1 MKRVLDIAA
10 IVAAIIVVLWS
21 AVTCT
26 ENIELTQQRDKYRND
41 TEVLCGQIEHY
52 KTSDSLNAAR
62 VRSLELSLEEFERFR
77 AQDAQVIKSLKQRN
91 RDLQSVNDM
100 QMQTIIE
107 MQGAPRDTIIIRDS
121 VPVKAKAVECGD
133 PWYDFRG
140 ILTDTDFSGRLE
152 TRDSLII
159 SESVEHK
166 RFLNF
171 LWKTR
176 KVKNRQID
184 AVSRNPHSQIK
195 DIVFVVIED

>member
-1 MKRVLDIAA
+1 MRKIIDIAA

-26 ENIELTQQRDKYRND
+26 ENRELTQQRDKYRND
-41 TEVLCGQIEHY
+41 TEVLCGQVEHY
-52 KTSDSLNAAR
+52 KTRDSLNAAR
-62 VRSLELSLEEFERFR
+62 VRSLELSLDEFERYR

-121 VPVKAKAVECGD
+121 VPVKAKAVDCGD
-133 PWYDFRG
+133 PWYSFKG
-140 ILTDTDFSGRLE
+140 LLTDTDFSGRLE

-166 RFLNF
+166 RFLGF
-171 LWKTR
+171 LWKM
-176 KVKNRQID
+176 KAVKNRQID
-184 AVSRNPHSQIK
+184 CVNRNPHSKIN

>member
-1 MKRVLDIAA
+1 MRKIIDIAA

-26 ENIELTQQRDKYRND
+26 ENRELTRQRDKYRND

-52 KTSDSLNAAR
+52 KTADSLNAAR
-62 VRSLELSLEEFERFR
+62 VRALELSLDEFERYR
-77 AQDAQVIKSLKQRN
+77 AQDAQLIKSLKQKN

-107 MQGAPRDTIIIRDS
+107 MQGTPRDTIIIRDS

-133 PWYDFRG
+133 PWYSFQG
-140 ILTDTDFSGRLE
+140 LLTDTDFTGKLTS
-152 TRDSLII
+152 RDSLIV
-159 SESVEHK
+159 SETVEHK
-166 RFLNF
+166 RFLGF
-171 LWKTR
+171 LWKM
-176 KVKNRQID
+176 KAVKNRQ
-184 AVSRNPHSQIK
+184 VECVNRNPHSQIN

>member
-1 MKRVLDIAA
+1 MRKIIDIAA

-21 AVTCT
+21 VVTCT
-26 ENIELTQQRDKYRND
+26 ENKRLTKERDRYKQN
-41 TEVLCGQIEHY
+41 TEVLSTAVEHY

-62 VRSLELSLEEFERFR
+62 VRSLELSLDEFERYR
-77 AQDAQVIKSLKQRN
+77 AQDAQVIKSLRQRN

-133 PWYDFRG
+133 PWYDFQG
-140 ILTDTDFSGRLE
+140 LLTDTDFSGRLE

-166 RFLNF
+166 RFLGI

-184 AVSRNPHSQIK
+184 AVNRNPHSKIA

>member
-1 MKRVLDIAA
+1 MRKIIDIAA
-10 IVAAIIVVLWS
+10 VVVSVLLIISWFAITEQNKELAA
-21 AVTCT
+21 
-26 ENIELTQQRDKYRND
+26 ERDKYKNN
-41 TEVLCGQIEHY
+41 TEILLGRVEHY
-52 KTSDSLNAAR
+52 RTQDSLNAAR
-62 VRSLELSLEEFERFR
+62 VKGLELSLAEFEQYR
-77 AQDAQVIKSLKQRN
+77 AADAALIKSLKQRN

-121 VPVKAKAVECGD
+121 VPAKAKAVECGD
-133 PWYDFRG
+133 PWYSFKG
-140 ILTDTDFSGRLE
+140 LLTDTDFSGRLE

-184 AVSRNPHSQIK
+184 AVNRSPHSKIA

>member
-1 MKRVLDIAA
+1 MRKIIDIAA
-10 IVAAIIVVLWS
+10 IVVSVLLIISGFAI
-21 AVTCT
+21 T
-26 ENIELTQQRDKYRND
+26 EQNKELTAERDKYKNN
-41 TEVLCGQIEHY
+41 TEVLSGQVEHY

-77 AQDAQVIKSLKQRN
+77 AQDAQLIKSLKQRN

-133 PWYDFRG
+133 PWYSFKG
-140 ILTDTDFSGRLE
+140 LLTDTDFSGRLE

-159 SESVEHK
+159 AETVRYK
-166 RFLNF
+166 RFLF
-171 LWKTR
+171 WKTH
-176 KVKNRQID
+176 KVKDRQID
-184 AVSRNPHSQIK
+184 AVSKCPYTHIMNI
-195 DIVFVVIED
+195 DYILIEK